1 LFQYSFPNQE
11 SQSTFNILVS
21 NGLPNLKSIVVMS
34 FLPSSSNGVS
44 GAGEYAG
51 TIVSSLFSPFSS
63 SGGTPD
69 PIALTNFNIQLS
81 GKNLFNDQNQYDFQE
96 FYEQF
101 VSSNQLN
108 GSLTTGLASGLIGEA
123 EWSDLYRYYY
133 ADCSRGLPQEAGVS
147 RSIQITGVNKS
158 AYNINLMVFASFT
171 RSITVD
177 VRSGVRIE

>member
-1 LFQYSFPNQE
+1 
-11 SQSTFNILVS
+11 
-21 NGLPNLKSIVVMS
+21 MS
-34 FLPSSSNGVS
+34 FLPSASNGVA
-44 GAGEYAG
+44 GAGG
-51 TIVSSLFSPFSS
+51 TAYVGTPVASLLSPFAS

-108 GSLTTGLASGLIGEA
+108 GGLTTGLASGLIGEA

-133 ADCSRGLPQEAGVS
+133 ADCSRGLPQESGVS

-158 AYNINLMVFASFT
+158 AYTVNLMVFASFT
-171 RSITVD
+171 RSLTVD